1 MKSQYYYS
9 ASWNNF
15 FELPEDADALP
26 SEWPVDV
33 VAVTGMDYQQL
44 QAGVKTGKIIVPD
57 DTGRPVLSW
66 RYYYSASRQ
75 GFYPVDDKHEYE
87 SGAGWPED
95 AIPVTDSDYKALFD
109 AQGKGKIIKPDDNGY
124 PVASEPVI
132 DFTSQAN
139 SKRDGLLSEA
149 NVITADWRTELALDV
164 ITDDDRVKL
173 IAWMQYIKALKSVDT
188 SSPAD
193 IVWPEKPAE

>member
-109 AQGKGKIIKPDDNGY
+109 AQAQGKIIKPDDNGY
-124 PVASEPVI
+124 PVVSEPVI

>member
-1 MKSQYYYS
+1 
-9 ASWNNF
+9 
-15 FELPEDADALP
+15 
-26 SEWPVDV
+26 
-33 VAVTGMDYQQL
+33 
-44 QAGVKTGKIIVPD
+44 
-57 DTGRPVLSW
+57 
-66 RYYYSASRQ
+66 
-75 GFYPVDDKHEYE
+75 EYE

-95 AIPVTDSDYKALFD
+95 AIPVSDSDYKALFD
-109 AQGKGKIIKPDDNGY
+109 AQAQGKIIKPDDSGY
-124 PVASEPVI
+124 PVVSEPVI

>member
-1 MKSQYYYS
+1 MKSQHYYS

-15 FELPEDADALP
+15 FELPEDADELP

-109 AQGKGKIIKPDDNGY
+109 AQGKGKIINPDDNGY
-124 PVASEPVI
+124 PVVSEPVI

-193 IVWPEKPAE
+193 IVWPEKPAG

>member
-44 QAGVKTGKIIVPD
+44 QAGVKTGKIIAPD

-87 SGAGWPED
+87 SGTGWPED

>member
-1 MKSQYYYS
+1 MKSQHYYS

-15 FELPEDADALP
+15 FELPEDADELP

-33 VAVTGMDYQQL
+33 VAVTDMDYQQL
-44 QAGVKTGKIIVPD
+44 QAGIKTGKIIVPD
-57 DTGRPVLSW
+57 DAGKPVLSW

-75 GFYPVDDKHEYE
+75 GFFPVDDKREYE
-87 SGAGWPED
+87 SGAGWPDD

-109 AQGKGKIIKPDDNGY
+109 DQGKGKIIMPDGNGY

-188 SSPAD
+188 SSPDD
-193 IVWPEKPAE
+193 IVWPERPAE

>member
-1 MKSQYYYS
+1 MKSQHYYS
-9 ASWNNF
+9 ESWNNF